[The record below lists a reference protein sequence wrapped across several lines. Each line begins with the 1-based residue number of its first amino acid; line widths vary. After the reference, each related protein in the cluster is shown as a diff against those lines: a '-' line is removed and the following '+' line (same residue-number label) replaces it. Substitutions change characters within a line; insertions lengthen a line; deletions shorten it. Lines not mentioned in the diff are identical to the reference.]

1 MSTRKTKH
9 SNGEGSLRRRPD
21 GLWEGRYCVTL
32 DGRELRRSVYARSCD
47 EAGRKLR
54 AALKA
59 RDDGL
64 PPIAGRE
71 TVSGYLLDWLA
82 GSKSNLRPQTWRA
95 YERNLRL
102 HVLPYLGRRRLAEVQ
117 PADLQRLYQSRV
129 SAGLSGTTVRHV
141 HSVVSKALG
150 QAVRWNLIIRN
161 PASLVQAPRRAQ
173 HEMKTLSTEQAR
185 ALLAAARGD
194 RLEALYVLAL
204 TTGMRQGELLALRW
218 RDVDLDRSTLSV
230 TGTLGWSKGAGLTI
244 SEPKTA
250 RSRRQLQLAAMAVNA
265 LRQHRAS
272 QAAEILAAVTWD
284 QAADLV
290 FPNQAGRPMQ
300 ASNLL
305 RRSFFPLLASAG
317 LPRIR
322 FHDLRHT
329 AATLLL
335 ARGVHPKIASEM
347 LGHATVAFT
356 LDVYSHVTETLQR
369 EVARTMD
376 SVLGEAL

>member
-1 MSTRKTKH
+1 
-9 SNGEGSLRRRPD
+9 
-21 GLWEGRYCVTL
+21 
-32 DGRELRRSVYARSCD
+32 
-47 EAGRKLR
+47 
-54 AALKA
+54 
-59 RDDGL
+59 
-64 PPIAGRE
+64 
-71 TVSGYLLDWLA
+71 
-82 GSKSNLRPQTWRA
+82 
-95 YERNLRL
+95 
-102 HVLPYLGRRRLAEVQ
+102 
-117 PADLQRLYQSRV
+117 
-129 SAGLSGTTVRHV
+129 
-141 HSVVSKALG
+141 
-150 QAVRWNLIIRN
+150 
-161 PASLVQAPRRAQ
+161 
-173 HEMKTLSTEQAR
+173 MKTLSTEQAR
-185 ALLAAARGD
+185 ALLVAARGD

-218 RDVDLDRSTLSV
+218 RDVDLERGTLSV

-250 RSRRQLQLAAMAVNA
+250 RSRRQLQLAAMAVTA

-290 FPNQAGRPMQ
+290 FLNQAGRPMQ

-369 EVARTMD
+369 EAARTMD
-376 SVLGEAL
+376 SGPRRGSVVAGWGTGWGRASSRDLTEPAGNGVLNTGRQWARQDSNLRPEGYEPPALTG

>member
-1 MSTRKTKH
+1 
-9 SNGEGSLRRRPD
+9 
-21 GLWEGRYCVTL
+21 
-32 DGRELRRSVYARSCD
+32 VYARSCD

-71 TVSGYLLDWLA
+71 TVSEFLLDWLA

-95 YERNLRL
+95 YERNIRL
-102 HVLPYLGRRRLAEVQ
+102 HVLPHLGRRRLAEVQ
-117 PADLQRLYQSRV
+117 PADLQRLYQSLLGT
-129 SAGLSGTTVRHV
+129 GLSGTTVRHV
-141 HSVVSKALG
+141 HSVISKALG

-161 PASLVQAPRRAQ
+161 PASLVQSPRRAR
-173 HEMKTLSTEQAR
+173 HEMRTLSAEQAR
-185 ALLAAARGD
+185 ALLGAARGD

-218 RDVDLDRSTLSV
+218 RDVDLDRGALSV
-230 TGTLGWSKGAGLTI
+230 TGPLQWSKGEGLII

-250 RSRRQLQLAAMAVNA
+250 RSRRQLQLASMAVAA

-272 QAAEILAAVTWD
+272 QAAEILAAEAWD
-284 QAADLV
+284 QTADLV

-305 RRSFFPLLASAG
+305 RRSFSPLLAAAG